1 MIQTQV
7 KEHSNKHL
15 TNTFQKCQGPERQGE
30 IEDLSQMEET
40 KKMGQVNETW
50 APILDTGRKKRH

>member
-7 KEHSNKHL
+7 KEHSNKYL
-15 TNTFQKCQGPERQGE
+15 TDTFQKCQGPERQGE
-30 IEDLSQMEET
+30 IEDLSQMEEA

-50 APILDTGRKKRH
+50 API